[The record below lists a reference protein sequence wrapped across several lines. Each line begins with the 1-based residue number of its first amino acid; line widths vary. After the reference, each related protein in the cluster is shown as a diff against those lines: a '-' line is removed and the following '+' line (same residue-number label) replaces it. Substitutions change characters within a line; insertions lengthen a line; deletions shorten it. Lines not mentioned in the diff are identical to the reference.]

1 MAYVLLAFDP
11 RWVPTAPAGSP
22 GSRHLVEVAAVKA
35 PSLRRTLTVGA
46 FLLFAGV
53 GFFAGRLSA
62 DQPHMQ
68 AALDRLQEAKH
79 ELDAA
84 DADKGGHR
92 TKALQLVREAIAQ
105 VEKGIEY
112 DRHH

>member
-1 MAYVLLAFDP
+1 MK
-11 RWVPTAPAGSP
+11 APAT
-22 GSRHLVEVAAVKA
+22 
-35 PSLRRTLTVGA
+35 RRALTAGA
-46 FLLFAGV
+46 LLLIAGV
-53 GFFAGRLSA
+53 GFFAGKASA

-68 AALDRLQEAKH
+68 AALERLRQAKT

-92 TKALQLVREAIAQ
+92 AKALQLVRDAIAQ
-105 VEKGIEY
+105 VEKGIEF